1 MAVIKATDI
10 LAQVA
15 HAKARVASA
24 EMYFQAA
31 KLDGHHMTEAKHQ
44 AQLEQTAEQL
54 ADYVR
59 KLPMAVQ
66 NKQAKA
72 CSAAKAYA
80 DHILKVEIP
89 SAWGK

>member
-10 LAQVA
+10 LAEVTR
-15 HAKARVASA
+15 AKARVASA
-24 EMYFQAA
+24 HTFFGASCSPEDRI
-31 KLDGHHMTEAKHQ
+31 KLQ
-44 AQLEQTAEQL
+44 AQLEQTAQQL

-72 CSAAKAYA
+72 CSAAKGYVT
-80 DHILKVEIP
+80 HIREVEIP
-89 SAWGK
+89 RVWGK